1 MNRAFPGRVADLR
14 RVRAIVKRQLFV
26 QKRAPH
32 RWFDMIVWPIVDTV
46 LWGSIGIFV
55 DQQGGAA
62 RAGAP
67 YMLSGILLM
76 HVVYQSNISMA
87 TGFMDE
93 TWSRN
98 IMNVMVSPVREIEYA
113 LALAWVSLIR
123 LSIGL
128 TAVGVAAAGLYAFNV
143 TSAGFGLIPVVAVL
157 MLTGWSVA
165 MIVIGLVLRY
175 GDGAEI
181 LAWGILFIVIA
192 LSGAF
197 YPPEALPGLLRPI
210 SYVLPSTYAFDAAR
224 DLLAGDPVPWARL
237 GAAAAGLVVVIPLCV
252 AYALRMLKVF
262 RLRGYVT
269 RYS

>member
-1 MNRAFPGRVADLR
+1 MNIG

-32 RWFDMIVWPIVDTV
+32 RWFDMVVWPVVDTV
-46 LWGSIGIFV
+46 LWGSIGLFV
-55 DQQGGAA
+55 DQQGGAE

-98 IMNVMVSPVREIEYA
+98 IMNVMVSPVREVEYA
-113 LALAWVSLIR
+113 AALAVVSLLR
-123 LSIGL
+123 MTIGL
-128 TAVGVAAAGLYAFNV
+128 SAVGLAAALLYAFNV
-143 TSAGFGLIPVVAVL
+143 TSAGFGLIPVIAVL

-197 YPPEALPGLLRPI
+197 YPPEALPDVLRPI

-224 DLLAGDPVPWARL
+224 DLLAGEPVPWRRL
-237 GAAAAGLVVVIPLCV
+237 GASAAALLVVIPVCI

-262 RLRGYVT
+262 RLKGFVT

>member
-1 MNRAFPGRVADLR
+1 MPIADIG

-32 RWFDMIVWPIVDTV
+32 RWFDMVVWPIVDTV
-46 LWGSIGIFV
+46 LWGSIGLFV
-55 DQQGGAA
+55 DQQGGAVQS
-62 RAGAP
+62 GVP
-67 YMLSGILLM
+67 YILSGVLLM
-76 HVVYQSNISMA
+76 HVVYQSNVSMA

-98 IMNVMVSPVREIEYA
+98 IMNVMVSPVREVEYA
-113 LALAWVSLIR
+113 LALAWVSLLR
-123 LSIGL
+123 LVIGL
-128 TAVGVAAAGLYAFNV
+128 TSVGLAAVALYSFNV
-143 TSAGFGLIPVVAVL
+143 TTAGVGLIPVVAIL
-157 MLTGWSVA
+157 MLTGWCVA

-197 YPPEALPGLLRPI
+197 YPPEALPDLLRPLA
-210 SYVLPSTYAFDAAR
+210 YVLPSTYAFDAAR
-224 DLLAGDPVPWARL
+224 DLLAGEPVPWARL
-237 GAAAAGLVVVIPLCV
+237 GAAAAALVVVIPVCIG
-252 AYALRMLKVF
+252 YALKMLKTF
-262 RLRGYVT
+262 RQRGFVT

>member
-1 MNRAFPGRVADLR
+1 MADLR

-32 RWFDMIVWPIVDTV
+32 RWFDMVVWPIVDTV
-46 LWGSIGIFV
+46 LWGSIGLFV
-55 DQQGGAA
+55 DQQGGATQS
-62 RAGAP
+62 GTP
-67 YMLSGILLM
+67 FMLSGILLM
-76 HVVYQSNISMA
+76 HVVYQANISMA

-98 IMNVMVSPVREIEYA
+98 IMNVMVSPIREIEYA

-123 LSIGL
+123 LTIGL
-128 TAVGVAAAGLYAFNV
+128 SSVAVAAAGLYAFNV
-143 TSAGFGLIPVVAVL
+143 TSAGLGLVPVIAIL
-157 MLTGWSVA
+157 MLTGWCVA

-197 YPPEALPGLLRPI
+197 YPPEALPGVLRPI
-210 SYVLPSTYAFDAAR
+210 SYLLPSTHAFDAAR
-224 DLLAGDPVPWARL
+224 DLLSGQPVPWGRL
-237 GAAAAGLVVVIPLCV
+237 GLSAAGLLAVIPLCV